1 MSMSVSPRADQG
13 QKLMVSY
20 REAGQMLGVCE
31 RTVFGLVKAGD
42 LAKVSIGR
50 SVRIPVSALQDFI
63 DQQTTKASA

>member
-1 MSMSVSPRADQG
+1 MQTSVSPRADQG

-20 REAGQMLGVCE
+20 REAGRMLDVCE

-42 LAKVSIGR
+42 LPKVSIGR

-63 DQQTTKASA
+63 DQQTSQA